1 MAKQLVRWEID
12 GGAVVV
18 ETDEDYVTDWVP
30 VSTTGDRVIYDAKQ
44 RFEDALKHVRG
55 AAEAALRT
63 FREGTTGP
71 DEVEVEFG
79 VKLGTEAGAVIA
91 KASVEGNLT
100 VRIKWSGPRNTEHSG

>member
-12 GGAVVV
+12 GGTVVV
-18 ETDEDYVTDWVP
+18 ETDEEYVTDWVP
-30 VSTTGDRVIYDAKQ
+30 VSSTGDRVIYDARQ
-44 RFEDALKHVRG
+44 RFEEALKHVRG
-55 AAEAALRT
+55 AAETALRT
-63 FREGTTGP
+63 FRESAIGP

-100 VRIKWSGPRNTEHSG
+100 VRVKWSGTHNHEHRG